1 MLACGYWACPSAK
14 IKERLVRLIM
24 PEIQQG
30 EVTSPF
36 QEIQEK
42 VDSICRRMNID
53 EGINARLR
61 YCKRELIVN
70 FPVKMDDGTLKI
82 FTGYRVEHNTAR
94 GPAKGGIRYHPD
106 VNLDE
111 TRALAAWMTLKCAVV
126 GLPYGGAKG
135 SVACNPKVMSQNE
148 LERLTRRYATEISIL
163 IGPERDIPAPDVG
176 TNPQT
181 MAWIMDT
188 YSIIKG
194 YSVLGVVTG
203 KPVEIGGSKGRSEA
217 TGRGCMM
224 TARLAAKHLGI
235 SLEGATVVVPGF
247 GNCGAAAAKLLAE
260 EGSRIIA
267 VSDSK
272 GGIYNSKGLD
282 VDSVS
287 RHKKETSSVVGFK
300 NSETLTHAELLELKC
315 DILVPSALEGDIR
328 ADNAASVKA
337 RIIVEGANGPTTTEA
352 DKILHDNGRFVVPD
366 ILANAGGVIV
376 SYFEWVQGLQSFFW
390 SEEEVNNRLYDVM
403 NNAFHEV
410 LEISQCEK
418 VNMRDAAYMLAIQRL
433 AYAMATRGIFP

>member
-1 MLACGYWACPSAK
+1 MS
-14 IKERLVRLIM
+14 ER
-24 PEIQQG
+24 QQG

-53 EGINARLR
+53 EGINVRLR

-70 FPVKMDDGTLKI
+70 FPVRMDDGTLKI

-106 VNLDE
+106 VNLEE
-111 TRALAAWMTLKCAVV
+111 TRALAAWMTVKCAVV
-126 GLPYGGAKG
+126 NLPYGGAKG
-135 SVACNPKVMSQNE
+135 AVACNPKVMSQNE
-148 LERLTRRYATEISIL
+148 LERLTRRYASEISIL

-176 TNPQT
+176 TNPQV

-188 YSIIKG
+188 YSMNKG

-203 KPVEIGGSKGRSEA
+203 KPIEIGGSKGRFEA
-217 TGRGCMM
+217 TGRGCML

-235 SLEGATVVVPGF
+235 SLEGATVAVAGF
-247 GNCGAAAAKLLAE
+247 GNVGATAAKLLAK

-282 VDSVS
+282 VDSVF
-287 RHKKETSSVVGFK
+287 RYKKETGAVVGFK
-300 NSETLTHAELLELKC
+300 DSETLTHAELLKLEC
-315 DILVPSALEGDIR
+315 DILVPAALEGDLR

-337 RIIVEGANGPTTTEA
+337 RIIVEGANGPTTAEA
-352 DKILHDNGRFVVPD
+352 DRILHDNGRFVVPD

-390 SEEEVNNRLYDVM
+390 SEAEVNSRLQDIM
-403 NNAFHEV
+403 DNAFQEV
-410 LEISQCEK
+410 LEVSQREK
-418 VNMRDAAYMLAIQRL
+418 VNMRDAAYMVAIDRL
-433 AYAMATRGIFP
+433 ARAITIRGTFP